1 MEVDHEK
8 QVVYTEPLSLSPRD
22 APSLLA
28 AMLPS
33 QENTAQRLTSP
44 IVSTHLNTR
53 NIAFERYRCSNNPLF
68 CIPSL
73 PHKFTNDYFFIYSR
87 TWWGIF
93 YPLTATLN
101 IVKHPRNTITI
112 INGRSF
118 HRIFSS
124 LSTKHSFL

>member
-1 MEVDHEK
+1 MRFAESGAMVMEVDHEK

-53 NIAFERYRCSNNPLF
+53 NIAFERYRKRL
-68 CIPSL
+68 
-73 PHKFTNDYFFIYSR
+73 Y
-87 TWWGIF
+87 
-93 YPLTATLN
+93 
-101 IVKHPRNTITI
+101 
-112 INGRSF
+112 
-118 HRIFSS
+118 HRFN
-124 LSTKHSFL
+124 

>member
-1 MEVDHEK
+1 MVMEVDHEK

-53 NIAFERYRCSNNPLF
+53 NISFERCIHTRARFEVDDVPVATRFISLIPQKCDCF
-68 CIPSL
+68 CV
-73 PHKFTNDYFFIYSR
+73 N
-87 TWWGIF
+87 
-93 YPLTATLN
+93 
-101 IVKHPRNTITI
+101 
-112 INGRSF
+112 
-118 HRIFSS
+118 
-124 LSTKHSFL
+124 